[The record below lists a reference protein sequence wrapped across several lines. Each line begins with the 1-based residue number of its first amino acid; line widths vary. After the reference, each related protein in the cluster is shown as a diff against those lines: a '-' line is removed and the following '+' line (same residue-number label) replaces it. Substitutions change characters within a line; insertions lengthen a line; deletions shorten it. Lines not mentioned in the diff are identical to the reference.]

1 MVKKIQNFLKDVR
14 FELSKVSWPTWEE
27 LKSSTYVV
35 LTLSLIL
42 ILFLFVVDF
51 ILAKILFMGFILA
64 FRAISISDLYLAI
77 TILFQTSDCISF

>member
-35 LTLSLIL
+35 LSLSMLLIA
-42 ILFLFVVDF
+42 FLFF
-51 ILAKILFMGFILA
+51 IDLVLARILNIIL
-64 FRAISISDLYLAI
+64 
-77 TILFQTSDCISF
+77 

>member
-1 MVKKIQNFLKDVR
+1 MVKKIQNFLNDVR

-51 ILAKILFMGFILA
+51 ILAKILNIVL
-64 FRAISISDLYLAI
+64 
-77 TILFQTSDCISF
+77 

>member
-1 MVKKIQNFLKDVR
+1 MVNKFKNFLKDVR
-14 FELSKVSWPTWEE
+14 FEMSKVSWPTWDE

-51 ILAKILFMGFILA
+51 ILAKILNIVL
-64 FRAISISDLYLAI
+64 
-77 TILFQTSDCISF
+77 

>member
-1 MVKKIQNFLKDVR
+1 MIKKIQNFLKDVR

-27 LKSSTYVV
+27 LKASTYVV

-51 ILAKILFMGFILA
+51 ILAKILNIVL
-64 FRAISISDLYLAI
+64 
-77 TILFQTSDCISF
+77 

>member
-1 MVKKIQNFLKDVR
+1 MVEKTKNFLKDVR

-42 ILFLFVVDF
+42 IVFLFVVDF
-51 ILAKILFMGFILA
+51 ILAKILNIVL
-64 FRAISISDLYLAI
+64 
-77 TILFQTSDCISF
+77 

>member
-1 MVKKIQNFLKDVR
+1 MVKKIQSFLKDVS

-51 ILAKILFMGFILA
+51 ILAKILNIVL
-64 FRAISISDLYLAI
+64 
-77 TILFQTSDCISF
+77 

>member
-1 MVKKIQNFLKDVR
+1 MNAIIFPNRIIFKLMIEKIKKFFSDVR
-14 FELSKVSWPTWEE
+14 FEMSKVSWPTWVE

-51 ILAKILFMGFILA
+51 ILAKILNIVL
-64 FRAISISDLYLAI
+64 
-77 TILFQTSDCISF
+77 

>member
-1 MVKKIQNFLKDVR
+1 MVEKIKIFLKDVK
-14 FELSKVSWPTWEE
+14 FELSKVTWPTWEE

-51 ILAKILFMGFILA
+51 ILAKILNIVL
-64 FRAISISDLYLAI
+64 
-77 TILFQTSDCISF
+77 

>member
-1 MVKKIQNFLKDVR
+1 MVKKIQIFFKDVR
-14 FELSKVSWPTWEE
+14 FELSKVSWPSWEE

-51 ILAKILFMGFILA
+51 ILAKILNIVL
-64 FRAISISDLYLAI
+64 
-77 TILFQTSDCISF
+77 